1 MCFPLNGL
9 KKSSEMNFHV
19 FSNLVCWIWII
30 LMDVSLRTEPI
41 WRQATCL
48 RNRQWPGVGSLGE
61 KSGWWGRGR
70 EPEEMVVRSRG
81 LMSETSSGLKL
92 VYTNCLM
99 SSNEVTHVL
108 WPPAEPVRTSDS
120 SHWDMVRIIMVAKLE
135 FSGMSNICKSSGI
148 LALHWKINK

>member
-1 MCFPLNGL
+1 
-9 KKSSEMNFHV
+9 
-19 FSNLVCWIWII
+19 
-30 LMDVSLRTEPI
+30 
-41 WRQATCL
+41 
-48 RNRQWPGVGSLGE
+48 VGG
-61 KSGWWGRGR
+61 GAGGGG

-108 WPPAEPVRTSDS
+108 WPPAEPVRTLDS
-120 SHWDMVRIIMVAKLE
+120 SHCDMVRIIMVAKLE

-148 LALHWKINK
+148 LALH